1 MTKKSSSKH
10 RGTPRRGGILH
21 GLARLIRPFTAFAGV
36 ASGIM
41 ASFALADMNRAISI
55 NDAVLASHP
64 PQDAT
69 TAIPNPLP
77 DGTIVA
83 LVSSHAGSAG
93 YSPTAGVLIDPI
105 WLLHPRMS
113 FILTLLA
120 ILALASWI
128 TKRSRWNTLPFV
140 RKFHIEAPKPRWWW
154 EFTGYS
160 EVLLLVSL
168 TATVIY
174 TLGR

>member
-1 MTKKSSSKH
+1 MTHTRKH
-10 RGTPRRGGILH
+10 RGASRRGTVLR
-21 GLARLIRPFTAFAGV
+21 GLARLSRPFIAAVGIVSGV
-36 ASGIM
+36 M

-69 TAIPNPLP
+69 TTIPSPLP
-77 DGTIVA
+77 EGTITA
-83 LVSSHAGSAG
+83 IVSSHAGSAG

>member
-1 MTKKSSSKH
+1 MNKARHNLRCTS
-10 RGTPRRGGILH
+10 RLRTILRR
-21 GLARLIRPFTAFAGV
+21 LAQLSRPFFSAVGIV
-36 ASGIM
+36 SVIM
-41 ASFALADMNRAISI
+41 ASFALADVNRAIST
-55 NDAVLASHP
+55 NDAVLAAHP

-69 TAIPNPLP
+69 TTIPNPLP
-77 DGTIVA
+77 DDTIVA

-128 TKRSRWNTLPFV
+128 TKHSRWNTLPFV

-154 EFTGYS
+154 EFTGYA

-168 TATVIY
+168 VATVIY

>member
-1 MTKKSSSKH
+1 MTKARNKH
-10 RGTPRRGGILH
+10 RGASRRGTILR
-21 GLARLIRPFTAFAGV
+21 GLARLSRPFIAAVGIV
-36 ASGIM
+36 SGIM
-41 ASFALADMNRAISI
+41 ASFALADVNRAISI

-69 TAIPNPLP
+69 TTLPNPLP
-77 DGTIVA
+77 EGTITA
-83 LVSSHAGSAG
+83 IVSSHAGNAG

-113 FILTLLA
+113 FILVLLA
-120 ILALASWI
+120 ILTLASWV
-128 TKRSRWNTLPFV
+128 TKRTRWNTIPLV
-140 RKFHIEAPKPRWWW
+140 RKLDAKAPKPRWWW
-154 EFTGYS
+154 DFTGYA
-160 EVLLLVSL
+160 EVLLIVSL

>member
-10 RGTPRRGGILH
+10 RGTPRRGTILR
-21 GLARLIRPFTAFAGV
+21 GLARLSRPFIAFAGV

-41 ASFALADMNRAISI
+41 ASFALADVNRAISI

-69 TAIPNPLP
+69 TTIPNPLP
-77 DGTIVA
+77 EGTITA

-93 YSPTAGVLIDPI
+93 YSPTAGVLIEPI
-105 WLLHPRMS
+105 WIFHPRMS
-113 FILTLLA
+113 FILALIA
-120 ILALASWI
+120 VLALASWV
-128 TKRSRWNTLPFV
+128 TKRTRWNTIPLV
-140 RKFHIEAPKPRWWW
+140 RKLDAEAPKPRWWW
-154 EFTGYS
+154 EFTGYA

>member
-1 MTKKSSSKH
+1 MTKNPSKH
-10 RGTPRRGGILH
+10 RGTSRRGGLLH
-21 GLARLIRPFTAFAGV
+21 GLARLIRPLLAIVGII
-36 ASGIM
+36 SGII
-41 ASFALADMNRAISI
+41 ASFALADVNRAITI

-69 TAIPNPLP
+69 TTIPTPLP
-77 DGTIVA
+77 EGTIVA
-83 LVSSHAGSAG
+83 VVSSHAGSAG

-113 FILTLLA
+113 FILVLLA

-128 TKRSRWNTLPFV
+128 TKHSRWNTLPFV
-140 RKFHIEAPKPRWWW
+140 RKFHIKAPKPRWWW
-154 EFTGYS
+154 EFAGYA

-174 TLGR
+174 TLSR

>member
-10 RGTPRRGGILH
+10 RGTPRRGTPLR

>member
-1 MTKKSSSKH
+1 MTKTRSKH
-10 RGTPRRGGILH
+10 RGAPRRGTPLR
-21 GLARLIRPFTAFAGV
+21 GLARLIRPLTAIIGV

-41 ASFALADMNRAISI
+41 ASFALADVNRAISI

-69 TAIPNPLP
+69 TTIPNPLP
-77 DGTIVA
+77 EGNITA

-93 YSPTAGVLIDPI
+93 YSPTAGVLIEPI
-105 WLLHPRMS
+105 WLFHPRMS
-113 FILTLLA
+113 FILALIA
-120 ILALASWI
+120 VLALASWI
-128 TKRSRWNTLPFV
+128 TKRTRWNTIPFV
-140 RKFHIEAPKPRWWW
+140 RKFNIEAPKPRWWW
-154 EFTGYS
+154 EFTGYA
-160 EVLLLVSL
+160 EVLILVSL

>member
-1 MTKKSSSKH
+1 MTKPRNKH
-10 RGTPRRGGILH
+10 CGAPRRGNILH
-21 GLARLIRPFTAFAGV
+21 GLARLIRPLLTIIGIL
-36 ASGIM
+36 SGIM

-55 NDAVLASHP
+55 NDAVLAAHP

-69 TAIPNPLP
+69 TTIPSPLP
-77 DGTIVA
+77 EGTITA
-83 LVSSHAGSAG
+83 IVSSHAGSAG

-105 WLLHPRMS
+105 WLLHPRMC

-128 TKRSRWNTLPFV
+128 TKHSRWNTLPFV

-154 EFTGYS
+154 EFTGYA

-168 TATVIY
+168 VATVIY

>member
-1 MTKKSSSKH
+1 MTKHPSKH
-10 RGTPRRGGILH
+10 RGTPRRGTILH
-21 GLARLIRPFTAFAGV
+21 GLARLIQPLLTIVGIL
-36 ASGIM
+36 SGIM

-69 TAIPNPLP
+69 ITIPNPLP

-93 YSPTAGVLIDPI
+93 YSPTAGALIEPI

-113 FILTLLA
+113 FILTLIA
-120 ILALASWI
+120 ILALTTWATGHDRWI
-128 TKRSRWNTLPFV
+128 HFPLV
-140 RKFHIEAPKPRWWW
+140 RKLHITPPKLHWWS
-154 EFTGYS
+154 GPLDYIK
-160 EVLLLVSL
+160 VLLLISL
-168 TATVIY
+168 TAIVIY

>member
-10 RGTPRRGGILH
+10 RGAPRRGGILH
-21 GLARLIRPFTAFAGV
+21 VLARLIRPFTAFAGV

-93 YSPTAGVLIDPI
+93 YSPTAGVLIEPI

-120 ILALASWI
+120 ILALASWV

-154 EFTGYS
+154 EFTGYA

>member
-1 MTKKSSSKH
+1 MTKPRNKH
-10 RGTPRRGGILH
+10 RGASRRGTILH
-21 GLARLIRPFTAFAGV
+21 GLARLIRPLLTIVGIV
-36 ASGIM
+36 SGIM
-41 ASFALADMNRAISI
+41 ASFALADVNRAISI

-69 TAIPNPLP
+69 TIIPNPLP
-77 DGTIVA
+77 EGTVTAI
-83 LVSSHAGSAG
+83 VSSHAGSAG
-93 YSPTAGVLIDPI
+93 YSPTAGALIDPI

-120 ILALASWI
+120 ILALASWV
-128 TKRSRWNTLPFV
+128 TKRTRWNTIPLV
-140 RKFHIEAPKPRWWW
+140 RKLDIEAPKPRWWW
-154 EFTGYS
+154 EFTGYA

-168 TATVIY
+168 VATVVY

>member
-1 MTKKSSSKH
+1 MTHTRKRRGASR
-10 RGTPRRGGILH
+10 RGTVLR
-21 GLARLIRPFTAFAGV
+21 GLARLSRPFIAAVGIVSGV
-36 ASGIM
+36 M

-69 TAIPNPLP
+69 TTIPSPLP
-77 DGTIVA
+77 EGTITA
-83 LVSSHAGSAG
+83 IVSSHAGSAG

>member
-1 MTKKSSSKH
+1 MTKKTRSKH
-10 RGTPRRGGILH
+10 RGAPRRGTPLR
-21 GLARLIRPFTAFAGV
+21 GLARLIRPLTAIIGV

-140 RKFHIEAPKPRWWW
+140 HKFHSEAPKPRWWW

>member
-1 MTKKSSSKH
+1 MTNNPSKH
-10 RGTPRRGGILH
+10 RSAHRRGNILR

-41 ASFALADMNRAISI
+41 ASFALADVNRAISI
-55 NDAVLASHP
+55 NDAVLVSHP

-69 TAIPNPLP
+69 TSIPNPLP
-77 DGTIVA
+77 EGTITAV
-83 LVSSHAGSAG
+83 VSSHAGSAG

-105 WLLHPRMS
+105 WILHPRMS

-120 ILALASWI
+120 ILVLASWI
-128 TKRSRWNTLPFV
+128 TKHSRWNTLPFV

-154 EFTGYS
+154 EFTGYA

-168 TATVIY
+168 VATVIY

>member
-1 MTKKSSSKH
+1 MNKARNKH
-10 RGTPRRGGILH
+10 RGTSRRGTILR
-21 GLARLIRPFTAFAGV
+21 GLARLSRPFIAAVGIV
-36 ASGIM
+36 SGIM
-41 ASFALADMNRAISI
+41 ASFALADVNRAISI
-55 NDAVLASHP
+55 NDAVLVSHP

-69 TAIPNPLP
+69 TSIPNPLP
-77 DGTIVA
+77 EGTVTA

-128 TKRSRWNTLPFV
+128 TKHSRWNTLPFV

-154 EFTGYS
+154 EFTGYA

-168 TATVIY
+168 VATVIY

>member
-1 MTKKSSSKH
+1 MTKKTSGKH
-10 RGTPRRGGILH
+10 RGTPRRGNILR
-21 GLARLIRPFTAFAGV
+21 GLARLIRPLLAIVGIV
-36 ASGIM
+36 SGIM
-41 ASFALADMNRAISI
+41 ASFALADVNRAISV

-69 TAIPNPLP
+69 TTIPHPLP
-77 DGTIVA
+77 EGTITA

-93 YSPTAGVLIDPI
+93 YSPTAGVLIEPI
-105 WLLHPRMS
+105 WLFHPRMS
-113 FILTLLA
+113 FVFALLA
-120 ILALASWI
+120 ILALASWV
-128 TKRSRWNTLPFV
+128 TKRTRWNTLPFV

-154 EFTGYS
+154 EFTGYA

>member
-10 RGTPRRGGILH
+10 RGTPRRGTPLR

-154 EFTGYS
+154 EFTGYA